1 MPPTT
6 RATTAT
12 KEHICRWRATLHEP
26 PHSRQP
32 TPGRPR
38 TNEGDELDQPTYKP
52 DSLRRDD
59 IFSCSCLR
67 RKLPIGRFGRDVSL
81 YCLLHTY
88 AFKLAKK
95 DKWKPFL
102 RGILPFSTLVS
113 VGYLLTQGF
122 GFTSAMN
129 NSSALFITNVILL
142 LSIEIGLFSDRLY
155 SKKDIKPSI
164 VLAGSFIFLIVVI
177 CHF

>member
-1 MPPTT
+1 MRNQFHPYLIYFSLFLLLWDVGF
-6 RATTAT
+6 
-12 KEHICRWRATLHEP
+12 K
-26 PHSRQP
+26 HSSSVHAYILVAYF
-32 TPGRPR
+32 GIIIASFFF
-38 TNEGDELDQPTYKP
+38 EIADFL
-52 DSLRRDD
+52 
-59 IFSCSCLR
+59 
-67 RKLPIGRFGRDVSL
+67 KLP
-81 YCLLHTY
+81 
-88 AFKLAKK
+88 KK

-164 VLAGSFIFLIVVI
+164 VLGID
-177 CHF
+177 